1 MSKLNIVQQAVKT
14 EKDLLE
20 KATERDTNQTTILIS
35 KIKISE
41 NPRTEFN
48 DETLKELAESI
59 SKNGQLQPIL
69 IDKDNNL
76 IAGERRLRA
85 IKLLGK
91 NKISAIVYKGTAKD
105 LNVLSVLENIQRED
119 LSTLDLGNAC
129 FKLKNEHGWSQN
141 EIAKH
146 LHKSKQW
153 VSELILNYKK
163 YGAPDSAKKNKDL
176 SSKKLR
182 NLRAKNLDE
191 NQLNFNFRWTLSKKI
206 KSKLSKQ
213 QMTKLEKK
221 VEQMERLKSEI
232 GEIINKTK

>member
-1 MSKLNIVQQAVKT
+1 METNKELIKSDN
-14 EKDLLE
+14 DLLK
-20 KATERDTNQTTILIS
+20 KATERDKNQIDILIS
-35 KIKISE
+35 KIKIVE
-41 NPRTEFN
+41 NPRTQF
-48 DETLKELAESI
+48 DDKSLKELAESI

-76 IAGERRLRA
+76 IAGERRIRA

-91 NKISAIVYKGTAKD
+91 NKISAVVYKGTAKNSKI
-105 LNVLSVLENIQRED
+105 LAVLENIQRED

-129 FKLKNEHGWSQN
+129 LKLKDEHGWNQN

-163 YGAPDSAKKNKDL
+163 SVAPDSPESSKDL
-176 SSKKLR
+176 SSKKIR
-182 NLRAKNLDE
+182 NLRANGFDE
-191 NQLNFNFRWTLSKKI
+191 NQLNFNFRWKLSKKL
-206 KSKLSKQ
+206 KAKLTKQ
-213 QMTKLEKK
+213 QIFKLEKK
-221 VEQMERLKSEI
+221 VVQMEKLKTEI